1 MTKSLTMSLIVLA
14 AAASASAQTKFT
26 MSGKCSKPDVQQVVP
41 SGDAPDH
48 MMSLTQG
55 KCVPTKAA
63 EIGGSPSKESTF
75 TEHGEVMGPN
85 SKVNGM
91 YVDTLANGEKVYYS
105 TRALL

>member
-63 EIGGSPSKESTF
+63 EIG
-75 TEHGEVMGPN
+75 
-85 SKVNGM
+85 
-91 YVDTLANGEKVYYS
+91 
-105 TRALL
+105 RASCRERVLTDV